1 MTYIEKFKT
10 CLNERAPIFA
20 SEMARTQLLEPEA
33 FTRLAEPMLH
43 WAEIALGPTWAEQ
56 LVDGYAE
63 FVLDVNKSQL
73 KYEKTGRYENSSFA
87 EVFEKA
93 YDDPEFMQL
102 YHWGVFTTTF
112 VWAHHLRIYK
122 FFEDHFLPLLAKIP
136 EGSSVVDLGAGS
148 GIWHLSALRRLPQL
162 RVAAIDVSAPTIER
176 SQKMAATLGFTDR
189 IEHHVADALTW
200 EPSTPAAAGIS
211 CFLLEH
217 LERPNVLLSNLANSL
232 EPGAPAF
239 VTSALTAAEI
249 DHIYEYRRESEL
261 VLACE
266 QTGFRVRA
274 MYSAEPETTP
284 RDRYFAP
291 RSIALVLQ
299 KRVNAIW

>member
-1 MTYIEKFKT
+1 MAYIEKFQA
-10 CLNERAPIFA
+10 CLNERAPIF
-20 SEMARTQLLEPEA
+20 SLEMARTQALEPEA
-33 FTRLAEPMLH
+33 FNRLAEPMLH
-43 WAEIALGPTWAEQ
+43 WAEISLGDTWAEQ
-56 LVDGYAE
+56 LVDGYCE
-63 FVLDVNKSQL
+63 FVLDVNRSQL

-87 EVFEKA
+87 EVFQKA
-93 YDDPEFMQL
+93 YDNPEFMKL

-122 FFEDHFLPLLAKIP
+122 FFEEYFVPQLRKLPH
-136 EGSSVVDLGAGS
+136 GSSLLDLGAGS
-148 GIWHLSALRRLPQL
+148 GIWHLAALRNIPTLK
-162 RVAAIDVSAPTIER
+162 VDAVDVSAPTIER
-176 SQKMAATLGFTDR
+176 SKNMSATLGFSQAIT
-189 IEHHVADALTW
+189 HHVADALNW
-200 EPSTPAAAGIS
+200 SSDEPASAGIS

-217 LERPNVLLSNLANSL
+217 LERPNVLLAALSNSL
-232 EPGAPAF
+232 EPGSPAF

-266 QTGFRVRA
+266 QAGFRVRA

-284 RDRYFAP
+284 RQRYFAP

-299 KRVNAIW
+299 KRVNSIW

>member
-1 MTYIEKFKT
+1 MSYVEKFQT
-10 CLNERAPIFA
+10 CLNARAPIFA
-20 SEMARTQLLEPEA
+20 SEMARTLTIEPEA
-33 FTRLAEPMLH
+33 FHRLAEPMLH
-43 WAEIALGPTWAEQ
+43 WAEISLGENWAEQ
-56 LVDGYAE
+56 LVDGYCE
-63 FVLDVNKSQL
+63 FVLDVNRSQL

-87 EVFEKA
+87 EVFAKA
-93 YDDPEFMQL
+93 YDNPEFMQL

-122 FFEDHFLPLLAKIP
+122 FFEEHFVPMLKKQP
-136 EGSSVVDLGAGS
+136 EGSTLVDLGAGS
-148 GIWHLSALRRLPQL
+148 GIWHLSALRNVPDLKIDA
-162 RVAAIDVSAPTIER
+162 VDVSEPTVER
-176 SQKMAATLGFTDR
+176 SKKMTDALGFGGNIT
-189 IEHHVADALTW
+189 HHVADALNWIPTS
-200 EPSTPAAAGIS
+200 PRHAGIS

-217 LERPNVLLSNLANSL
+217 LEKPNVLLSNLSNSL

-266 QTGFRVRA
+266 QAGFRVRS

-284 RDRYFAP
+284 RSRYFAP

-299 KRVNAIW
+299 KRANAIW

>member
-1 MTYIEKFKT
+1 LSYIDKFEKCIT
-10 CLNERAPIFA
+10 ERAPIFA
-20 SEMARTQLLEPEA
+20 SELGRTQAAEPEA
-33 FTRLAEPMLH
+33 FKRLAEPMLH
-43 WAEIALGPTWAEQ
+43 WAEIALGETWAEQ
-56 LVDGYAE
+56 LVDGYCE

-73 KYEKTGRYENSSFA
+73 KYEKTGRYEHSSFA

-93 YDDPEFMQL
+93 YDNPEFMQL

-112 VWAHHLRIYK
+112 VWTHHLRIYK
-122 FFEDHFLPLLAKIP
+122 FFEDHFLPMLKELPA
-136 EGSSVVDLGAGS
+136 GSPIVDLGAGS
-148 GIWHLSALRRLPQL
+148 GIWHLSALRNVDDLK
-162 RVAAIDVSAPTIER
+162 VEAVDVSAPTIER
-176 SQKMAATLGFTDR
+176 SRKMTDTLGYSDR
-189 IEHHVADALTW
+189 VTHHVADALAW
-200 EPSTPAAAGIS
+200 APKEPAAAGIS

-232 EPGAPAF
+232 ATGAPAF

-266 QTGFRVRA
+266 QAGFRVRA
-274 MYSAEPETTP
+274 MLSAEPKTTP
-284 RDRYFAP
+284 RQRYFAP

-299 KRVNAIW
+299 KRTNAIW